1 MEWQVICVKLSE
13 DGNSIEEV
21 GVVLPGLINA
31 DKPRIFSVDKVLE
44 EMEGEQGVFY
54 VIKGVKTQILPYR
67 DEFIRTKKNNTTFD
81 NLRKLGTCKSF
92 E

>member
-1 MEWQVICVKLSE
+1 MEWEVICVKLSE

-31 DKPRIFSVDKVLE
+31 DKPRIRSVDDILE
-44 EMEGEQGVFY
+44 EMEGGHHVFY
-54 VIKGVKTQILPYR
+54 VMKGVKTPIRPYR
-67 DEFIRTKKNNTTFD
+67 EEFIRTEKNNTTFD
-81 NLRKLGTCKSF
+81 NLRNLGTCKSL